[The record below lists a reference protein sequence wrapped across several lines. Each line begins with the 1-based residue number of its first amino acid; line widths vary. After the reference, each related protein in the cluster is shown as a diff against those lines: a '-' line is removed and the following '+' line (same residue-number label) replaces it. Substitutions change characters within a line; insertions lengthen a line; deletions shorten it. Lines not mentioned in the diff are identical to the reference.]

1 MTPSGSQE
9 LCRKCREK
17 MEGERER
24 RLGGSGVGEGK
35 AGFFSLSY
43 Y

>member
-9 LCRKCREK
+9 LRRKCREK

-24 RLGGSGVGEGK
+24 RLGAVVWEK
-35 AGFFSLSY
+35 EKLGFFL
-43 Y
+43 